1 MKINWGLIGLGKI
14 SNIFAESFQNTKN
27 SNLLA
32 IASKNDE
39 KLYSFKKN
47 I

>member
-14 SNIFAESFQNTKN
+14 SNIFAEAFQDANN

-32 IASKNDE
+32 IADE
-39 KLYSFKKN
+39 VYEELTGEK
-47 I
+47 IGD